1 MTSAYHDKYGNI
13 ADDFS
18 HEEKIAA
25 VFVFTSP
32 RDWVRTIRV
41 NAVTKLAQ
49 SLTLTSHV
57 YSAWICRSV

>member
-1 MTSAYHDKYGNI
+1 MTSAYHDQYGNI

-32 RDWVRTIRV
+32 RDWVRISLV
-41 NAVTKLAQ
+41 NAMTTLAQ
-49 SLTLTSHV
+49 SLTVFSHT
-57 YSAWICRSV
+57 